1 MRPVC
6 RVFPAAFL
14 VLLLGITIL
23 VWGSDSQIPKPCIP
37 VVPKTWAAA
46 ALTQIPAL
54 ATTVKAHASGSPET
68 VAIHNG
74 SLTLHA
80 LLWRPQGRG
89 PFPAILFNHGSGR
102 TRQDLERLGPYELQA
117 PVLGPVFACHGYAFL
132 YLFRRG
138 VGLSADQG
146 TNAIDAM
153 NREFAAHGQEGRNA
167 IQLRLLENEDMS
179 DALAGLAFI
188 RKLPDVDAHKVAAIG
203 HSFGASLT
211 LLLAEREPNLRAA
224 VIFSG
229 SGYSWD
235 KSPELRARLLAAAD
249 RVEVPIFYI
258 HAANDYSLAPGKALD
273 ARLQQLGKAHRL
285 KIYPPIGR
293 TPDDGHGFLY
303 LGVNIWE
310 PDVFAFLDEYVK
322 R

>member
-1 MRPVC
+1 MTKQC
-6 RVFPAAFL
+6 VFILGL
-14 VLLLGITIL
+14 VLTSALG
-23 VWGSDSQIPKPCIP
+23 
-37 VVPKTWAAA
+37 
-46 ALTQIPAL
+46 ALSTNQTP
-54 ATTVKAHASGSPET
+54 GGPQT
-68 VAIHNG
+68 VAVKNG
-74 SLTLHA
+74 PLTLHA

-117 PVLGPVFACHGYAFL
+117 PVLGPVFARHGYAFL

-146 TNAIDAM
+146 INAIDAM
-153 NREFAAHGQEGRNA
+153 NREFAAHGQKGRNA

-188 RKLPDVDAHKVAAIG
+188 RKLPEVDERKVAAIG

-224 VIFSG
+224 IIFSG

-249 RVEVPIFYI
+249 RITVPIFYI
-258 HAANDYSLAPGKALD
+258 HAANDYSLAPGEALD
-273 ARLQQLGKAHRL
+273 ARLQQLEKPHRL

-310 PDVFAFLDEYVK
+310 PDVFAFLDEYVQ